1 MFVKRQHITV
11 DNQFVDRIITEH
23 DAKVSIAV
31 DFDDTVTMV
40 EKDQSKWAVMRPIK
54 NCFDTLRKWRDFGCR
69 IYLDT
74 RRRGGSL
81 EIALAWCA
89 NCKFVFDGV
98 VGGNREIDPPSRFGT
113 VFRVDD
119 MSLGTPLMHDKND
132 VYRDHVDWK
141 ALDETMTPML
151 KELTDKIKERK
162 KNFTNYDEEICFY

>member
-1 MFVKRQHITV
+1 MFVKKQHITV
-11 DNQFVDRIITEH
+11 DDQFVDRIITEH

-40 EKDQSKWAVMRPIK
+40 EKDQSHWAVMRPIK
-54 NCFDTLRKWRDFGCR
+54 NCFDTLRKWRDLGCR

-81 EIALAWCA
+81 DIALAWCA

-98 VGGNREIDPPSRFGT
+98 VGGSREIDPPSRFGT

-119 MSLGTPLMHDKND
+119 MSLGTPLMHDKNG

-141 ALDETMTPML
+141 LIDETMTPML
-151 KELTDKIKERK
+151 KELTEKIKERK
-162 KNFTNYDEEICFY
+162 KKYTNYDEEICFY

>member
-1 MFVKRQHITV
+1 MFVKRQCITP
-11 DNQFVDRIITEH
+11 DDQFVDGIITKH
-23 DAKVSIAV
+23 GAVVSIAV
-31 DFDDTVTMV
+31 DFDDTVSMT
-40 EKDQSKWAVMRPIK
+40 EKDEARWAAMHPIK
-54 NCFDTLRKWRDFGCR
+54 NCFETLRKWRDLGCR

-81 EIALAWCA
+81 DIALAWCA

-98 VGGNREIDPPSRFGT
+98 VGGNRQIDPPSRFGT

-141 ALDETMTPML
+141 AVDETMTPML
-151 KELTDKIKERK
+151 KELTDKIKERR
-162 KNFTNYDEEICFY
+162 KNFNGYDEEICFY